1 MAIKYIVQHR
11 RGCTTQWQSATSKLR
26 EGEIGIEYSDDYSM
40 ARILIGNKDGYDA
53 LAFSAVSKIRT
64 ISLPLSAW
72 EGSNGTWSQIVTID
86 GVTTKSKV
94 DLQPNAS
101 QLSSLQDSETSL
113 VTENNEGVVTV
124 YAIGNL
130 PEVDFEMQ
138 ATITE
143 TND

>member
-11 RGCTTQWQSATSKLR
+11 RGCTTQWQSATSTLR

-40 ARILIGNKDGYDA
+40 ARILIGNKGGYDT
-53 LAFSAVSKIRT
+53 LAFSAISRIRT
-64 ISLPLSAW
+64 ISLPSSAW
-72 EGSNGTWSQIVTID
+72 DGSDGTWSQVVTID
-86 GVTTKSKV
+86 GVTPKSKV

-101 QLSSLQDSETSL
+101 QLAQLQDYETSL
-113 VTENNEGVVTV
+113 VAENNEGIVTV

-130 PEVDFEMQ
+130 LKIDFEMQ